1 MLVRLTSVPEKLM
14 EYILLEAMLRHMQD
28 EEVILDSQHGFT
40 SGRSYLTNLVSYV
53 GVTASVD
60 KGRATDVI
68 YLELCKTFD
77 MVPHHILISK
87 LETHGFAGWSI
98 WWIKNW
104 LANWPD
110 MSTDW
115 EKNLRA
121 ALWRRTWVFWWT
133 KSWP

>member
-60 KGRATDVI
+60 KGRATGLVQG
-68 YLELCKTFD
+68 L
-77 MVPHHILISK
+77 
-87 LETHGFAGWSI
+87 
-98 WWIKNW
+98 
-104 LANWPD
+104 
-110 MSTDW
+110 
-115 EKNLRA
+115 
-121 ALWRRTWVFWWT
+121 
-133 KSWP
+133 